1 MKEPSLIGRLLKWQ
15 VAMMLVT
22 WVVLVGWLFH
32 TMTGYENGDLDQR
45 MKYFAEILAETAS
58 GSPAESGVL
67 VGRMQATERI
77 YVQGV
82 IQQLESAGDY
92 TATYQVFDRSG
103 NLLYRTPNAPAVALT
118 TNNGLSRGTRNDGDA
133 WRYARAQSSDGT
145 TVVVVGE
152 AESDRWTSILPM
164 LQIIGGA
171 QIAILVITLLVTW
184 IAARQGVKPLQLLAE
199 QIGKREVGDL
209 SPIQAPVMYSETR
222 PIVLELNALLDRES
236 RRLENERGFL
246 ADAAHE
252 LRTPLAA
259 IGTDAHLVLNAGNG
273 GERER
278 AYASLKSGLER
289 VSHLLEQLLTI
300 ARVEAPGGLASR
312 EPTDLATLVRD
323 RLADHASRA
332 RQRAVSIELD
342 APEQLVAH
350 VSRSGFTSIVDNLV
364 DNAIRYAPSGGHVS
378 VTIRTNDG
386 GIELVVQDDGP
397 GIPEHERERVFERFY
412 RMPGS
417 TPSGTGLGLAIV
429 RRVAQAHAARIRF
442 VDGLSGAGV
451 GVVVRLPA

>member
-1 MKEPSLIGRLLKWQ
+1 MLKWQ
-15 VAMMLVT
+15 VAMMLAT
-22 WVVLVGWLFH
+22 WIVLVGWLFH
-32 TMTGYENGDLDQR
+32 TMTGYEHGDLDQR
-45 MKYFAEILAETAS
+45 MKYFAGILAETAS
-58 GSPAESGVL
+58 GSPADPEL
-67 VGRMQATERI
+67 LAGRMQATERI
-77 YVQGV
+77 YVEGV

-103 NLLYRTPNAPAVALT
+103 NLLYRTQGAPAVALT
-118 TNNGLSRGTRNDGDA
+118 TTSGLSRGTRDDGGA
-133 WRYARAQSSDGT
+133 WRYARTQSSDGT

-152 AESDRWTSILPM
+152 AESGRWASILPM
-164 LQIIGGA
+164 LEIIGGA
-171 QIAILVITLLVTW
+171 QIAILAITLLATW
-184 IAARQGVKPLQLLAE
+184 IAARQGLKPLQSLAE
-199 QIGKREVGDL
+199 QIGRREAGDL
-209 SPIQAPVMYSETR
+209 SPIQAPVMYAETR

-259 IGTDAHLVLNAGNG
+259 IGTDAHLVLSAGNG
-273 GERER
+273 VERMG
-278 AYASLKSGLER
+278 AYANLNSGLER

-323 RLADHASRA
+323 RVAEHASRA

-342 APEQLVAH
+342 APDQLIAQ
-350 VSRSGFTSIVDNLV
+350 VSRSGLVSIVDNLV
-364 DNAIRYAPSGGHVS
+364 DNAIRYAPSGGHVA
-378 VTIRTNDG
+378 VTVRSREK
-386 GIELVVQDDGP
+386 GIELIVQDDGP

-412 RMPGS
+412 RLPGS

-429 RRVAQAHAARIRF
+429 RRVAQAHKARIRF
-442 VDGLSGAGV
+442 VEGLSGTGIGV
-451 GVVVRLPA
+451 LVRLPA